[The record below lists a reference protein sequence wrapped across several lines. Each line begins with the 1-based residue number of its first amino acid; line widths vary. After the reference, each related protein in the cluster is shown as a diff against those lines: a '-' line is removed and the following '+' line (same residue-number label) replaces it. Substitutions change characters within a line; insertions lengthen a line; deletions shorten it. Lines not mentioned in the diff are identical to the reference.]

1 MPRSRR
7 LQFQNRFVSLNAS
20 AHTKHVSSLPLPYPY
35 YHLPSASVSGK
46 CSTPITV
53 GAKCDDKKVKTSTTW
68 PYLTLPYMYCTC
80 VCVCVCVCLFVCIQQ
95 DVDSFPMHPLLII
108 PWRVPADDKCDAK
121 AVCKGVDKCSGKL
134 CKAKSQCHAPGKCVF
149 KTGLCSNPF
158 APKTLKC
165 DDKNDKTGVNLCLD
179 PFFFQPCR
187 CSRCF
192 FMISYGF
199 FVFFVTDHL

>member
-1 MPRSRR
+1 MHPRT
-7 LQFQNRFVSLNAS
+7 QNTYHLFPFP
-20 AHTKHVSSLPLPYPY
+20 TPTTTSLPPLFQANAVP
-35 YHLPSASVSGK
+35 PSPWARNAM
-46 CSTPITV
+46 T
-53 GAKCDDKKVKTSTTW
+53 KKLKRVR
-68 PYLTLPYMYCTC
+68 PGLTLPYHICTAR
-80 VCVCVCVCLFVCIQQ
+80 VCVCVCLFVCIQQ